1 MIPVTLRGAHP
12 NTVERLS
19 EVPKTCIPNPQAAL
33 GNVNAT
39 E

>member
-12 NTVERLS
+12 TTVERLS
-19 EVPKTCIPNPQAAL
+19 EVPKTCNPNSQAAL
-33 GNVNAT
+33 DSVNAT